1 MFTKNNYSFLIAVQN
16 LLERLVVTGTGGTQG
31 APMSGGFPNSRWRPS
46 VDRMELLVWVI
57 FVLGRLLLHLEG
69 RTRLWPGKQQEETLA
84 DLGFSR
90 SVDKS
95 LLVLPPAAVRS
106 PGPHLEDRETE
117 VTRLAKEIG
126 LAC

>member
-1 MFTKNNYSFLIAVQN
+1 MAAVSGQDG
-16 LLERLVVTGTGGTQG
+16 VTSLGDFRPWETV
-31 APMSGGFPNSRWRPS
+31 APSCFQWT
-46 VDRMELLVWVI
+46 
-57 FVLGRLLLHLEG
+57 EG